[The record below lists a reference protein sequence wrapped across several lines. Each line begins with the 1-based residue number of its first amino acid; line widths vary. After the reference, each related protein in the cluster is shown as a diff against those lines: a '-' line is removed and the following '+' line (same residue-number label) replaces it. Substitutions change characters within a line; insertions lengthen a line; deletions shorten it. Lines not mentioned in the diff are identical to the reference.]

1 MEGESVSEAPKT
13 GRVRWRWLVAILLAG
28 GTLLGGLQVPDLF
41 PDDAHRNLA
50 TISAGLL
57 ITGLLVLWAIFGT
70 GRSLAFSLGSL
81 LATVAAVVALIGCV
95 RVDGFSGNLWPRFA
109 WRWAARPDES
119 LASRTPERRPEAS
132 SGGQAALADL
142 SVTTDHDFPQ
152 FLGPRRDVTA
162 EAPRFGF
169 DWQAR
174 PPRPVWQKQV
184 GAGWSAFAVVGD
196 YAVTQEQRGDEECVT
211 CYALASGDL
220 LWRHADKGRFSKT
233 LSGDGPRATPTVD
246 EGRVYTLGALGRL
259 NCLDG
264 RTGKPLWTHDVLQ
277 ENDGSLNEWGE
288 SCSPLVVD
296 GLVIVGAGGKDGRSV
311 VAYDKETGE
320 LAWHA
325 GDQRSSYAS
334 PRLTEVAG
342 VRQILLVNQESVS
355 AHAPEDGHILWE
367 FKWPGNTPKVP
378 DAVAIDANHVFIS
391 AGYGLGCQL
400 LEISLSDGDQ
410 LVPKSLWQSKLLKPK
425 FTNVVV
431 RDGYVYGLDD
441 GRALVCLDLKDG
453 KRRWRGGRYGHG
465 QILLVNDVL
474 LVQAETGE
482 VALVAASAERFNELT
497 RFAPLDGQTWNN
509 PVVAGRLLLV
519 RNATQAACYELPSAE

>member
-1 MEGESVSEAPKT
+1 MEGESGGEARK
-13 GRVRWRWLVAILLAG
+13 GRVRWRLLIAILVAG
-28 GTLLGGLQVPDLF
+28 GTLLGVLQAPDLF

-50 TISAGLL
+50 TIAAGLL
-57 ITGLLVLWAIFGT
+57 VTGLLVLWAIFGT
-70 GRSLAFSLGSL
+70 GRSLTFSLSSL
-81 LATVAAVVALIGCV
+81 LASVAAVAALIGCV

-109 WRWAARPDES
+109 WRWAERPDES
-119 LASRTPERRPEAS
+119 LAGSSPTRRPGES
-132 SGGQAALADL
+132 SGEHAGVADL
-142 SVTTDHDFPQ
+142 SATSAHDFAQ
-152 FLGPRRDVTA
+152 FLGPKRDATI
-162 EAPRFGF
+162 EAPRF
-169 DWQAR
+169 DVAWNIH
-174 PPRPVWQKQV
+174 PPRLVWEKPV

-196 YAVTQEQRGDEECVT
+196 YAVTQEQRGEKECVT
-211 CYALASGDL
+211 CYALATGDL
-220 LWRHADKGRFSKT
+220 LWTHGDKGRFSKT
-233 LSGDGPRATPTVD
+233 LAGDGPRSTPTVD
-246 EGRVYTLGALGRL
+246 EGRVYTLGAFGRL

-264 RTGKPLWTHDVLQ
+264 RTGELLWTHDVVE
-277 ENDGSLNEWGE
+277 ENDASLKEWGE

-296 GLVIVGAGGKDGRSV
+296 GFVVVSAGGKDGRSV

-334 PRLTEVAG
+334 PRLAEVAG
-342 VRQILLVNQESVS
+342 VRQILMVNQESVS

-367 FKWPGNTPKVP
+367 FRWLGNTPKVP

-400 LEISLSDGDQ
+400 LEIGSSDGDK
-410 LVPKSLWQSKLLKPK
+410 LAPTSLWQSKLLKPK

-431 RDGYVYGLDD
+431 RDGHVYGLDD

-465 QILLVNDVL
+465 QLLLVNDML

-482 VALVAASAERFNELT
+482 VALVEASSERLNELT

-519 RNATQAACYELPSAE
+519 RNATQAACYELPPAE